1 MANFI
6 NILLVEDNPADARLI
21 KEVFKDTKIKN
32 ELYVVK
38 DGVDAMALLNQE
50 NEYANIPRPDV
61 ILLDLNLPRKDG
73 REVLKELK
81 EDDTLKSVP
90 IVVLTTSSAEE
101 DIIRTYNNHA
111 NCYIT
116 KPVDFDQFLK
126 VINAIED
133 FWLTVVSLPSNL
145 NEDHMVLEHGR

>member
-1 MANFI
+1 MMANPI

-21 KEVFKDTKIKN
+21 KEVFKDTKTKN
-32 ELYVVK
+32 RLYVVK
-38 DGVDAMALLNQE
+38 DGVEAMAFLNQE
-50 NEYANIPRPDV
+50 FEYTDIPRPDV

-81 EDDTLKSVP
+81 EDDVLKRVP
-90 IVVLTTSSAEE
+90 IVILTTSSAEE
-101 DIIRTYNNHA
+101 DIIKTYNNHA

-126 VINAIED
+126 VINSIED
-133 FWLTVVSLPSNL
+133 FWLSVVKLPSNL
-145 NEDHMVLEHGR
+145 NED

>member
-1 MANFI
+1 MMANPI

-21 KEVFKDTKIKN
+21 KEVFKDTKTKN
-32 ELYVVK
+32 RLYVVK
-38 DGVDAMALLNQE
+38 DGVEAMAFLNQE
-50 NEYANIPRPDV
+50 FEYADIPRPDV

-81 EDDTLKSVP
+81 EDDVLKRVP
-90 IVVLTTSSAEE
+90 IVILTTSSAEE
-101 DIIRTYNNHA
+101 DIIKTYNNHA

-126 VINAIED
+126 VINSIED
-133 FWLTVVSLPSNL
+133 FWLSVVKLPSNL
-145 NEDHMVLEHGR
+145 IED

>member
-1 MANFI
+1 MMANPI

-21 KEVFKDTKIKN
+21 KEVFKDTKTKN
-32 ELYVVK
+32 RLYVVK
-38 DGVDAMALLNQE
+38 DGVEAMAFLNQE
-50 NEYANIPRPDV
+50 VDYVDIPRPDV

-81 EDDTLKSVP
+81 EDDVLKRVP
-90 IVVLTTSSAEE
+90 IVILTTSSAEE

-126 VINAIED
+126 VINSIED
-133 FWLTVVSLPSNL
+133 FWLSVVKLPSNL
-145 NEDHMVLEHGR
+145 NED

>member
-1 MANFI
+1 MMTNPI

-50 NEYANIPRPDV
+50 NKHANISRPDV

-81 EDDTLKSVP
+81 EDDALKSVP

-145 NEDHMVLEHGR
+145 SEDHGG

>member
-1 MANFI
+1 MNPI

-21 KEVFKDTKIKN
+21 REVFKDTKIKN

-50 NEYANIPRPDV
+50 DEYANFPRPDV

-81 EDDTLKSVP
+81 EDDALKSVP

>member
-1 MANFI
+1 MNNVT

-21 KEVFKDTKIKN
+21 EEVLKDTNANNK
-32 ELYVVK
+32 LHVVK
-38 DGVDAMALLNQE
+38 DGVDAMNFLYKKEEFSDA
-50 NEYANIPRPDV
+50 PRPDI

-73 REVLKELK
+73 REVLKEVK
-81 EDDTLKSVP
+81 ENEELKSIP
-90 IVVLTTSSAEE
+90 IVILTTSSANE
-101 DIIRTYNNHA
+101 DIIKTYNNHA

-133 FWLTVVSLPSNL
+133 FWLNIVRLP
-145 NEDHMVLEHGR
+145 